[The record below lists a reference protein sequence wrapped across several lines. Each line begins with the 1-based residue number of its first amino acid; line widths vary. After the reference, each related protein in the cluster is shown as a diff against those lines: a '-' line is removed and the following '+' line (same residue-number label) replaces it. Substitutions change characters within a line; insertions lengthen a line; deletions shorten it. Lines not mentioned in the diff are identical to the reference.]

1 MARLVSGPNGLAR
14 ARLRAGRVLWIERL
28 WPALAPSIA
37 VLAVWVA
44 AALLGLAVV
53 LPWPITAL
61 LTASASASA
70 LALGTVRVRR
80 IAPPARAEIDRR
92 LEIASRLRHRPLAAL
107 ADRPALPAAGM
118 TLDPDAYAF
127 WVTHQSRAAA
137 SLGRLRSGLP
147 RPSLQSRDRYGLR
160 FALPALLAVSVLIA
174 RGDAGALLL
183 AAAAPGLVAT
193 PGPAGTLQAWITPP
207 RFTGLAPVFLRPG
220 SEPLS
225 VPSGSV
231 LTASLTGSDAI
242 PRLLA
247 PRGDGIAPSFKP
259 IAAGSWQAKLTL
271 RASGLVRIR
280 QGGHAL
286 ADWRLTVSPINA
298 PVVAWDGKPGAW
310 HGGWRTRLPWRA
322 SNSYGLASLRAELV
336 PVRPRGSPAIVVRVP
351 LDGTPR
357 DAHGAE
363 LPDLSASPFAGT
375 EVAAT
380 LVATDATGQAGRS
393 ATVFFTLPARP
404 FHDPVARAVLDV
416 RRRLALNPD
425 DYAAAADDIAALGE
439 APSFGRLPGA
449 LLNLESVASLLRVR
463 QDRGSV
469 DEAEARLWELAL
481 VLEDGA
487 RRGTGDARSALALR
501 AARERVDRQLERMRS
516 LGSKGQAPAEQAE
529 LQKRIDEL
537 RQALAARMR
546 DLTKQAMQ
554 KDTMLPPDAARQ
566 ALGGDALQRM
576 MHQLDQSAKD
586 GRMDDAARQLSEME
600 DMLDRMRPATA
611 DDVKRALQQMQGQQQ
626 ANGQMQ
632 ALGDMVKRQADLL
645 NRAEKRSGAE
655 QLQESFNGATPG
667 SDPAA
672 GRDADRKVQR
682 ALSRAAGAL
691 SDQFGALTGKA
702 PEALGKAAGAMDK
715 AGQALASGDDR
726 AAAVAQRE
734 ALRDLQSGGQQMAS
748 TLRAGSGGKGQGMA
762 GLAPG
767 FSAGDGGSEG
777 SESADEGADEK
788 DGGKDPLG
796 RALSSTGDAADD
808 RSELDLPDAQARS
821 RRIEEELRRRDSNRE
836 RPKEELDYLDRLL
849 KAF

>member
-1 MARLVSGPNGLAR
+1 MARLVSGADGLAG
-14 ARLRAGRVLWIERL
+14 ARVRAGRVLWIERL
-28 WPALAPSIA
+28 WPALAPSVA
-37 VLAVWVA
+37 VLALWVA
-44 AALLGLAVV
+44 AALLGLAVL
-53 LPWPITAL
+53 LPWPATAL
-61 LTASASASA
+61 LTASAFASA
-70 LALGTVRVRR
+70 VALAVVRVRR
-80 IAPPARAEIDRR
+80 LVPPGRAEIDRR
-92 LEIASRLRHRPLAAL
+92 LEMASRLRHRPLAAL
-107 ADRPALPAAGM
+107 ADRPALPAAGT
-118 TLDPDAYAF
+118 TLDPDTYAF
-127 WVTHQSRAAA
+127 WVTHQARAAA

-147 RPSLQSRDRYGLR
+147 RPSLQASDRYGLR
-160 FALPALLAVSVLIA
+160 FVLPVLLVAGVLVA

-207 RFTGLAPVFLRPG
+207 RFTGLAPVFLHPG
-220 SEPLS
+220 SEPVS

-242 PRLLA
+242 PRLVV
-247 PRGDGIAPSFKP
+247 PRGDGVAPSFKL
-259 IAAGSWQAKLTL
+259 IAAGSWQVGLTL
-271 RASGLVRIR
+271 RGSGIVRIR

-286 ADWRLTVSPINA
+286 ADWRLTVSPVAA
-298 PVVAWDGKPGAW
+298 PVVAWDGAPGAW

-322 SNSYGLASLRAELV
+322 SNAYGLASLRAELV

-357 DAHGAE
+357 AAHGAE

-375 EVAAT
+375 EVAGT
-380 LVATDATGQAGRS
+380 LVGTDAIGQAGRS
-393 ATVFFTLPARP
+393 ATVRFMLPARP
-404 FHDPVARAVLDV
+404 FHDPMARAVLDA
-416 RRRLALNPD
+416 RRRLALNPED
-425 DYAAAADDIAALGE
+425 HSAAADDIAALGQ
-439 APSFGRLPGA
+439 ASAFDRAPGA

-463 QDRGSV
+463 SDAGAV

-487 RRGTGDARSALALR
+487 RHGTGDARSALALR

-529 LQKRIDEL
+529 LQKRIDQL

-546 DLTKQAMQ
+546 DLTRQALRNG
-554 KDTMLPPDAARQ
+554 TMLPPDAARQ
-566 ALGGDALQRM
+566 ALGGDALQKM
-576 MHQLDQSAKD
+576 MKQLDQSAKD
-586 GRMDDAARQLSEME
+586 GRMDDATRQLSEME

-611 DDVKRALQQMQGQQQ
+611 DDVKRALQQMKGEQQ

-645 NRAEKRSGAE
+645 NRSEKRSSAE
-655 QLQESFNGATPG
+655 QLQESFNGASPG
-667 SDPAA
+667 ADPAA
-672 GRDADRKVQR
+672 GREADRKVQR
-682 ALSRAAGAL
+682 ALSRASGAL

-702 PEALGKAAGAMDK
+702 PEALGKAAAAMDK
-715 AGQALASGDDR
+715 AGHALASGDDR
-726 AAAVAQRE
+726 AAASAQRE

-748 TLRAGSGGKGQGMA
+748 TLRSGGKGQGMA

-777 SESADEGADEK
+777 SDSAEEGADEK
-788 DGGKDPLG
+788 QDGKDPLG
-796 RALSSTGDAADD
+796 RALSNTGDAADD

-821 RRIEEELRRRDSNRE
+821 RKIEEELRRRDSNRE
-836 RPKEELDYLDRLL
+836 RPKPELDYLDRLL